1 MRWLVAK
8 TLPID
13 RQIQPSLWGRIAL
26 LVSLLLVVLPH
37 LLRMPLALS
46 LLAFGTIV
54 WRIMLEM
61 RGWALPSWPL
71 RLGIT
76 LAGLLLVFWSY
87 HSVIG
92 REPGVALLTVMLCL
106 KLIEMRTLRDAMLII
121 FIGYFLVASVF
132 LFSQSILI
140 AIYLVAVV
148 LMLTTGLIVLNHP
161 AADSGSLKEHLRTA
175 TVMLAQGMPLM
186 LLLFVLFP
194 RFDSPLWFM
203 PEDKST
209 AKTGLSDSMTM
220 GNITSLVES
229 EEVAFRVRFEG
240 KIPDASKLYWRTMVL
255 WQTDGKQWERRKI
268 SYRTL
273 AVPPKLEVSGSNSVR
288 YEISLEATQQRWL
301 PVLDRP
307 NRRPLGVE
315 GKLLLTPD
323 YQFYLFK
330 DLKKLAQ
337 YSLESIVDYRDT
349 RLEKWAREAGLQLP
363 EGANPQA
370 IRLAQQWRG
379 EGLSDRQMVNHA
391 LNHFRDEPFW
401 YSRTPPALGDNPVD
415 QFLFE
420 SRRGF
425 CEHYAA
431 SFVTLM
437 RAAGI
442 PARVVVGY
450 QGGELNPLGPLGEYL
465 IIRQS
470 DAHAWSEVW
479 LDAQGWVR
487 VDPTAMI
494 PASRI
499 EAAGDSLRFE
509 SLGPPPI
516 TMEQMAWLVEGWRN
530 LRNSWDAANNA
541 WNYWVVGF
549 DSRRQSE
556 LFKQLGLDG
565 VNLKYVGFVILAVTA
580 LLLTL
585 VALLLFY
592 RRGRIDPVVALYQDF
607 CRRFN
612 KMGIVYRE
620 SETPEQ
626 FAHRV
631 LAKRTDLAQSLQP
644 IIELYY
650 RLRYRPNTA
659 PERSEMYAELK
670 RQIRAF
676 KLRSL

>member
-1 MRWLVAK
+1 MVAK

-13 RQIQPSLWGRIAL
+13 KQILPALWGRIAL

-37 LLRMPLALS
+37 LLRMPVLLS
-46 LLAFGTIV
+46 LLALTTIV
-54 WRIMLEM
+54 WRILLEM
-61 RGWALPSWPL
+61 RGWALPNRLL

-76 LAGLLLVFWSY
+76 LGGLLLVFWSY
-87 HSVIG
+87 QSVIG

-140 AIYLVAVV
+140 GLYLVAVV

-161 AADSGSLKEHLRTA
+161 AADFDSLKGHLRTA
-175 TVMLAQGMPLM
+175 TVMLAQGIPLM

-203 PEDKST
+203 PEQKST

-240 KIPDASKLYWRTMVL
+240 EPPDAAKLYWRTMVF
-255 WQTDGKQWERRKI
+255 WQTDGKQWQRRNI
-268 SYRTL
+268 SYKTL
-273 AVPPKLEVSGSNSVR
+273 AVPPKLEVSGGNRVR
-288 YEISLEATQQRWL
+288 YDITLEATQQRWL

-307 NRRPLGVE
+307 NTRPVGIE

-337 YSLESIVDYRDT
+337 YSLESLVDYRDV
-349 RLEKWAREAGLQLP
+349 RLESWAREAGLQLP
-363 EGANPQA
+363 VGINPQT
-370 IRLAQQWRG
+370 ISLAQQWRG
-379 EGLSDRQMVNHA
+379 EGLSDRQMVNRV
-391 LNHFRDEPFW
+391 LNYFRDKVFW

-437 RAAGI
+437 RAAAI

-470 DAHAWSEVW
+470 DAHAWAEVW

-487 VDPTAMI
+487 VDPTAVI

-509 SLGPPPI
+509 SLGPPPV
-516 TMEQMAWLVEGWRN
+516 TMEQIAWLVEGWRT

-556 LFKQLGLDG
+556 LLKRLGLDG
-565 VNLKYVGFVILAVTA
+565 VNLKYVGFVMLAATA
-580 LLLTL
+580 LLLAL

-592 RRGRIDPVVALYQDF
+592 RRGRVDPVVALYRGF

-612 KMGIVYRE
+612 RMGIAYSE

-626 FAHRV
+626 FAQRV
-631 LAKRTDLAQSLQP
+631 IAKRGDLEQSLQP

-650 RLRYRPNTA
+650 RLRYRPSTA
-659 PERSEMYAELK
+659 RERSELYGELK
-670 RQIRAF
+670 RRIRAF
-676 KLRSL
+676 RIN